1 MTTSPMNATNSSGSN
16 SKTTNETNMAKR
28 LLVIEEN
35 GKGEKH
41 SSEEIK
47 NEQSKGGKEEKHEMS
62 VEENKEL
69 LKGGKEEKHSSEGI
83 EEKNGEQHSPHI
95 EAVNDCECGN

>member
-1 MTTSPMNATNSSGSN
+1 MNATNSSGSN

-47 NEQSKGGKEEKHEMS
+47 NEQSKGGKEQKNEMS
-62 VEENKEL
+62 EEL
-69 LKGGKEEKHSSEGI
+69 

>member
-1 MTTSPMNATNSSGSN
+1 MNATNSSGSN

-47 NEQSKGGKEEKHEMS
+47 NEQSKGGKEQKNEMS
-62 VEENKEL
+62 EELEEKKEQ
-69 LKGGKEEKHSSEGI
+69 LKGGKEGKHSSEGI